1 MPSHSTRHTIA
12 RQWQLLKLLPNRHPG
27 LTSTQLQKALADTGH
42 ETSKRTVERDLI
54 ELSALFPLQCND
66 KGMPYGWYWQVG
78 RNLALPGI
86 SLGEAMTLQLVEDSI
101 RPLIPAQMFKSLE
114 PRFNEARQ
122 KLKALAD
129 TNGSAQW
136 MDKVA
141 SVQPSLNL
149 LVPDIDPEV
158 LEQVQHA
165 LLDDRQIQVRY
176 YSVHKDQTSELQL
189 NPLGLV
195 QRGQISYLV
204 ATAVGFSD
212 VRLYV
217 LHRIQSL
224 QPLATASQKPADFEL
239 AAYIDSGAL
248 QFGIP
253 RQISLLAW
261 VDDSLAR
268 RLLETPLS
276 DDMQLNSLAEG
287 GAELQATVNDS
298 WELMWWLL
306 SHAGSIKVRAPESLR
321 SNMLEKLRQSLALH
335 DQ

>member
-27 LTSTQLQKALADTGH
+27 LTSTQLQEALADTGH

-66 KGMPYGWYWQVG
+66 KGKPYGWYWQVG

-129 TNGSAQW
+129 TNETAQW

-224 QPLATASQKPADFEL
+224 QPLATASQKPAGFEL

-253 RQISLLAW
+253 QQINLLAW
-261 VDDSLAR
+261 VDDNLAR
-268 RLLETPLS
+268 RLMETPLS
-276 DDMQLNSLAEG
+276 NDMQLTALAEG
-287 GAELQATVNDS
+287 GAELCATVNDS

-335 DQ
+335 DR